1 MKRFVPTTPLG
12 QKVAD
17 HRDLLLAAAARRHAR
32 DVRLF
37 GSLARGH
44 DSSDSDVDLLV
55 TLDADARPLDLLSL
69 ACDAEDI
76 LGVRVDVGTV
86 ENLRP
91 EIRADALNDAVLL

>member
-12 QKVAD
+12 QRVAD
-17 HRDLLLAAAARRHAR
+17 HRDQLLAAAARRHAR

-37 GSLARGH
+37 GSLARGQN
-44 DSSDSDVDLLV
+44 SSDSDVDMLV
-55 TLDADARPLDLLSL
+55 TLDAEARPLDLLSL

-91 EIRADALNDAVLL
+91 EIRAEALNDAVLL